1 MLHNDN
7 CKYMAKIKE
16 LFEDISPTH
25 SSPAELH
32 KEKILKELAWHIC
45 PVSMQ
50 DNLSDI
56 ARNTGLK
63 NIQVK
68 QYIDEM
74 VTEGKII
81 TTKAEF
87 YNTRTCYRLPFQMYA
102 PLLAQIKNDPKGFT
116 GREAMNWRIWR
127 GNDWVEAIH
136 LYLQGKEFSSK
147 RLFYLSDVHI
157 LRVLLYMPL
166 QAELTP
172 FFKHVPLIVNDIFS
186 LWAHDWEQ
194 ILSIP
199 NEEELKKG
207 LLENEIFPLELRKE
221 YKAQYLS
228 YRNLLSGHLDQID
241 LSDFLKI
248 PFCQFIYAL
257 RLQYEG
263 KTNEAIKYY
272 QQALKACEASLSNNA
287 LFDTFYAIALNTEN
301 TPANKKKLSA
311 LLKKKEIR
319 NNPNA
324 LPVLVVI
331 YHSLGMETKELVET
345 IMVNKNIIS
354 PLSKVLSL
362 LLIRHYH
369 LDENVKIND
378 EEVRQII
385 DRDDLKLLQLEC
397 SQDFMPFITQADEL
411 RRQTGLSPLLPPCVK
426 KEKWEKIIE
435 VLMDRIQPDETDSRT
450 PLLQKGES
458 QSRIVYNVSRYG
470 EITPRLQKSKDGVTW
485 SKGRNIA
492 LSTFQ
497 AGIPEMNERDKTM
510 ATHIKHYPGGW
521 GYNERW
527 ELQGPKALASLAG
540 YPLVFS
546 EHHPDTPVV
555 ITKEEAQITITKCP
569 KGFRIENNVDKEKI
583 SSNTILHIENDF
595 LFRIVE
601 LTTEQRELLN
611 ILSELKEFPQ
621 EAEKQ
626 LSALLPRLSRKMTVH
641 SDLVQSETQLK
652 KTEADTKVTVLLQP
666 TGEGIKAELFVKP
679 FVDQPPY
686 CKAGKGNVSVIGT
699 IDKEK
704 VQAMRDFKKEKLR
717 LQEAMEWLQPV
728 CSDYETEE
736 DVFFFNDSYL
746 CLEMLEVLQN
756 HLDSIRIEWP
766 QGGKMSIKGSADF
779 KNLALSV
786 KGVGQWFELEG
797 ELKINNQTIISI
809 AELLQKVRSSKGRFI
824 ALSENEFIALSDKL
838 KKQLQTLEVLITQE
852 KEKLKLP
859 SFTANALL
867 DIEQEGGKLKKGSE
881 FSKLVKRM
889 ETAESQPVIVPKQ
902 LKAELRNY
910 QADGFRWMSRLASW
924 EAGACLADDMGLGKT
939 LQAIALMLSRGKQG
953 ASLVVVPASVVI
965 NWKNELERFA
975 PSLTPLIINEAG
987 IDRKALVE
995 NAAEYDVVITTYGLL
1010 INEADILASKA
1021 WNVIT
1026 LDEAHI
1032 IKNKET
1038 KMSQAAMKL
1047 NGSFRLLLTGTPLQ
1061 NHLSEIWNLFQ
1072 FATPGLLGSYQQF
1085 ADRFIIPIEKNNDK
1099 NRQRQ
1104 LKRLLQ
1110 PFILRRN
1117 KNEVLDELPEKTEI
1131 ILHVELSEKER
1142 ALYETLRRE
1151 AVNNLEEK
1159 SATAIQ
1165 TLAEITKLR
1174 QAACHPSLVQPELQL
1189 PSAKSAAFMKLVEE
1203 LIKNNHRALV
1213 FSQFT
1218 SHLSLIREE
1227 LDKARI
1233 DYLYLD
1239 GSVSITDR
1247 NKLVKTFQ
1255 TGEQPLFLISLKAGG
1270 LGLNLTAAD
1279 YVIHLDPWWNP
1290 AIEDQASDRAYRIGQ
1305 RNHVTVYRL
1314 IATHTIEE
1322 KIIRLH
1328 QSKKS
1333 LADSLLDGSD
1343 MAHKLTREDMLEL
1356 LREKDF

>member
-1 MLHNDN
+1 
-7 CKYMAKIKE
+7 MAETKE

-25 SSPAELH
+25 SNLAELH
-32 KEKILKELAWHIC
+32 KEKIMKELAWHIR
-45 PVSMQ
+45 PINMQ
-50 DNLSDI
+50 DNLSGI
-56 ARNTGLK
+56 AKNTGLK
-63 NIQVK
+63 NAQVK
-68 QYIDEM
+68 QYINEM
-74 VTEGKII
+74 VTEGKIV
-81 TTKAEF
+81 TTNEIL
-87 YNTRTCYRLPFQMYA
+87 YTSRTFYRLPFQMYA
-102 PLLAQIKNDPKGFT
+102 SILAKIKNDPKGFT
-116 GREAMNWRIWR
+116 GSPLTNWYAWTESNWI
-127 GNDWVEAIH
+127 EAIH
-136 LYLQGKEFSSK
+136 LYLQGKDITLK
-147 RLFYLSDVHI
+147 RLFDVTDDYI
-157 LRVLLYMPL
+157 LHVLMYMPL
-166 QAELTP
+166 YAELTP
-172 FFKHVPLIVNDIFS
+172 FFEYVSSNVKNKIFH
-186 LWAHDWEQ
+186 LWAQEWE
-194 ILSIP
+194 LELKIP
-199 NEEELKKG
+199 NEQEIKKG
-207 LLENEIFPLELRKE
+207 FLENETFSPTLRKE
-221 YKAQYLS
+221 YKERYS
-228 YRNLLSGHLDQID
+228 SFRNLLSGHVGEIGLPDS
-241 LSDFLKI
+241 SDNPYSL
-248 PFCQFIYAL
+248 CAYAV

-263 KTNEAIKYY
+263 KTTEAIRYY
-272 QQALKACEASLSNNA
+272 QHALKIWGTPLTGNV
-287 LFDTFYAIALNTEN
+287 LFDTYYVIALNAEK
-301 TPANKKKLSA
+301 TPANRKKLSA
-311 LLKKKEIR
+311 LLKKKEVK
-319 NNPNA
+319 NNLNA
-324 LPVLVVI
+324 LPLLVVI
-331 YHSLGMETKELVET
+331 YQSLGLETNELVEI
-345 IMVNKNIIS
+345 IMVNKDFIP
-354 PLSKVLSL
+354 PLPRVLAL

-369 LDENVKIND
+369 LDEKVKIND
-378 EEVRQII
+378 KEVQQII

-397 SQDFMPFITQADEL
+397 SQDFMPFIAQADDL
-411 RRQTGLSPLLPPCVK
+411 RRQTELSPLLPPYAK
-426 KEKWEKIIE
+426 KEKWEKIIAS
-435 VLMDRIQPDETDSRT
+435 LMDRIQDNETDRCPSS
-450 PLLQKGES
+450 LLKGEA
-458 QSRIVYNVSRYG
+458 QSRIVYHVSRYG
-470 EITPRLQKSKDGVTW
+470 EIIPRLQKSKDGVIW

-492 LSTFQ
+492 LSTFR
-497 AGIPEMNERDKTM
+497 AGIPEMNERDKIM
-510 ATHIKHYPGGW
+510 AGYIKHYPGGW

-527 ELQGPKALASLAG
+527 ELQGPKALTGLAG

-546 EHHPDTPVV
+546 DHHPDIPVV

-569 KGFRIENNVDKEKI
+569 KGFRIESNVGKERI
-583 SSNTILHIENDF
+583 NSNTILHIENDF
-595 LFRIVE
+595 RFQLIE
-601 LTTEQRELLN
+601 LTSEQRELLN
-611 ILSELKEFPQ
+611 ILSEQEVFPQ

-641 SDLVQSETQLK
+641 SDLVQSESHLK
-652 KTEADTKVTVLLQP
+652 KTNADTKVTVLLQP

-699 IDKEK
+699 VNEEK
-704 VQAMRDFKKEKLR
+704 VQAMRDFKKEKLH
-717 LQEAMEWLQPV
+717 LQKVMEWLQPM
-728 CSDYETEE
+728 CSDHETEE
-736 DVFFFNDSYL
+736 GIFFFNDSYL
-746 CLEMLEVLQN
+746 CLDMLEVLQN

-766 QGGKMSIKGSADF
+766 QGGKISIKGSADF

-797 ELKINNQTIISI
+797 ELKINNQTIIGI
-809 AELLQKVRSSKGRFI
+809 AELLQKVRNSKGRFV

-838 KKQLQTLEVLITQE
+838 KKQLQTLEVLLTQE

-859 SFTANALL
+859 SFTANTLL
-867 DIEQEGGKLKKGSE
+867 EIEQEGGKLKKGNE

-889 ETAESQPVIVPKQ
+889 ETAENQPVTVPKQ
-902 LKAELRNY
+902 LKAELRSY
-910 QADGFRWMSRLASW
+910 QIDGFRWMSRLASW

-975 PSLTPLIINEAG
+975 PSLTPLVMNENG
-987 IDRKALVE
+987 CDRKAVVE
-995 NAAEYDVVITTYGLL
+995 NATEYDVVITTYGLL
-1010 INEADILASKA
+1010 INEADTLASKT
-1021 WNVIT
+1021 WNIIT

-1047 NGSFRLLLTGTPLQ
+1047 NGNFRLLLTGTPLQ

-1072 FATPGLLGSYQQF
+1072 FATPGLLGSFQQF
-1085 ADRFIIPIEKNNDK
+1085 TDRFIVPIEKNGDK

-1151 AVNNLEEK
+1151 AMNNLEEK

-1189 PSAKSAAFMKLVEE
+1189 PSAKSAAFLKLVEE

-1218 SHLSLIREE
+1218 SHLSLIRKE
-1227 LDKARI
+1227 LDKAHI

-1247 NKLVKTFQ
+1247 SKLVKTFQ

-1343 MAHKLTREDMLEL
+1343 MAHKLTKEEMLEL